1 MAHPLGGPTLNEK
14 PLAEHG
20 LGEKYAGS
28 RHVGVL
34 PLGCIQCREGA
45 KLVLFITGLCDKE
58 CFYCP
63 VSRDKMYRDVL
74 FANERPVHAGD
85 WAAVIDECELID
97 AKGAGI
103 TGGDPMVVP
112 DRVVEAITVLKRRFG
127 PHFHIHLYT
136 SCAFDTKWIAKLK
149 EAGLDEMRFHPDAR
163 DYANMPKSWHDAA
176 IKEAVRVGLTVTIEI
191 PCIPGKASD
200 IVTMAHYLQGV
211 GAHGLNMNELEFSD
225 PNIANLK
232 RFGYQPA
239 NDETQSVA
247 GSRDTALEVLEK
259 WRIDQT
265 QRRIDQKASGQS
277 AGQSGQSRFAVHFCS
292 SPYKDAIQLM
302 QRFRRRAANVARPFE
317 EQGEEGTLSFGV
329 LQPKAGVE
337 AGEVAERLR
346 SEYEVP
352 AEWVAVVGGR
362 VETAA
367 WVAEELAE
375 DEEVFDDLGVTAW
388 ISEVHP
394 TADRL
399 EVERMPLPLRDLGDA
414 PA

>member
-1 MAHPLGGPTLNEK
+1 MAHPLGGPTLSEK

-63 VSRDKMYRDVL
+63 VSRDKMYRDVM
-74 FANERPVHAGD
+74 FANERPIHAGD
-85 WAAVIDECELID
+85 WASIIDECELID

-112 DRVVEAITVLKRRFG
+112 DRVVEALKVLKARFG
-127 PHFHIHLYT
+127 PNFHTHLYT

-163 DYANMPKSWHDAA
+163 DYANMAKSWHDAA

-191 PCIPGKASD
+191 PCIPGKADD
-200 IVTMAHYLQGV
+200 IVTMAHYLEKV

-247 GSRDTALEVLEK
+247 GSRETALEVLDK
-259 WRIDQT
+259 W
-265 QRRIDQKASGQS
+265 KA
-277 AGQSGQSRFAVHFCS
+277 AKSRFAVHFCS

-317 EQGEEGTLSFGV
+317 EQGEEGTLTFGV
-329 LQPKAGVE
+329 LQPREGVE

-346 SEYEVP
+346 SEFEVP

-375 DEEVFDDLGVTAW
+375 DEEVFADLGVTAW

-399 EVERMPLPLRDLGDA
+399 EVERVPLPLRDLGDA
-414 PA
+414 AA

>member
-1 MAHPLGGPTLNEK
+1 MAHPLGGPTLDEK

-63 VSRDKMYRDVL
+63 VSRDKMYRDVM

-85 WAAVIDECELID
+85 WSAMLDECRLID

-112 DRVVEAITVLKRRFG
+112 DRVVEAIQVLKAEFG
-127 PHFHIHLYT
+127 PHFHTHLYT
-136 SCAFDTKWIAKLK
+136 SCAFDITWIAKLK
-149 EAGLDEMRFHPDAR
+149 EAGLDEMRFHPDSR
-163 DYANMPKSWHDAA
+163 DYARMPESWHHAA
-176 IKEAVRVGLTVTIEI
+176 IQEAIRVGLTTTIEV
-191 PCIPGKASD
+191 PCIPGKAD
-200 IVTMAHYLQGV
+200 DLLAMARYLRDV
-211 GAHGLNMNELEFSD
+211 GAHGMNMNELEFSD

-232 RFGYQPA
+232 RFGFKPA

-247 GSRDTALEVLEK
+247 GSRDTALEVLERWK
-259 WRIDQT
+259 T
-265 QRRIDQKASGQS
+265 EA
-277 AGQSGQSRFAVHFCS
+277 AGKVGEPGTGKRSSSFALHFCS

-317 EQGEEGTLSFGV
+317 ETSEEGTLTFGV
-329 LQPKAGVE
+329 LQPKTGVE

-346 SEYEVP
+346 SELEVP
-352 AEWVAVVGGR
+352 AEWVAVRDGR
-362 VETAA
+362 IETAP
-367 WVAEELAE
+367 WVAEELA
-375 DEEVFDDLGVTAW
+375 DEPGLLDDLGVTAYL
-388 ISEVHP
+388 SEVHP
-394 TADRL
+394 TADRI
-399 EVERMPLPLRDLGDA
+399 EVERVPLPHRDLGA
-414 PA
+414 QAA

>member
-1 MAHPLGGPTLNEK
+1 MAHPLGGPTLSEK

-63 VSRDKMYRDVL
+63 VSRDKMYRDVM
-74 FANERPVHAGD
+74 FANERPIHAGD
-85 WAAVIDECELID
+85 WASVLDECDLID

-112 DRVVEAITVLKRRFG
+112 DRVVEAIRVLKGRYG
-127 PHFHIHLYT
+127 PNFHIHLYT
-136 SCAFDTKWIAKLK
+136 SCAFDTAWIAKLK

-163 DYANMPKSWHDAA
+163 DYARMPQSWHHAA
-176 IKEAVRVGLTVTIEI
+176 IQEAVRVGLTTTIEI
-191 PCIPGKASD
+191 PCIPGKAAD
-200 IVTMAHYLQGV
+200 IVAMAEYLEGV

-232 RFGYQPA
+232 RFGYKPA

-247 GSRDTALEVLEK
+247 GSRDTALEVLAA
-259 WRIDQT
+259 W
-265 QRRIDQKASGQS
+265 KARK
-277 AGQSGQSRFAVHFCS
+277 SRFAVHFCS

-317 EQGEEGTLSFGV
+317 EQGEEGTLTFGV
-329 LQPKAGVE
+329 LQPKPGVE
-337 AGEVAERLR
+337 PGEVAERLR
-346 SEYEVP
+346 SELEVP
-352 AEWVAVVGGR
+352 AEWVAVVHGR
-362 VETAA
+362 VETAP
-367 WVAEELAE
+367 WVAEEIADE
-375 DEEVFDDLGVTAW
+375 DGLLDELGVTAYL
-388 ISEVHP
+388 SEVHP

-399 EVERMPLPLRDLGDA
+399 EVERAPLPHRDLGDA
-414 PA
+414 AA

>member
-34 PLGCIQCREGA
+34 PMGCIQCREGA

-63 VSRDKMYRDVL
+63 VSRNKMYRDVM
-74 FANERPVHAGD
+74 FANERPIHPGD
-85 WAAVIDECELID
+85 WGPLLNECDLIE

-112 DRVVEAITVLKRRFG
+112 ERVIEVLKVLKAKYG
-127 PHFHIHLYT
+127 PQFHTHLYT
-136 SCAFDTKWIAKLK
+136 SCAFDTKWIAQLK
-149 EAGLDEMRFHPDAR
+149 AAGLDEIRFHPDSR
-163 DYANMPKSWHDAA
+163 DYANMQASWHHAA
-176 IKEAVRVGLTVTIEI
+176 IQEALRVGLTTTIEI
-191 PCIPGKASD
+191 PCIPGKADD
-200 IVTMAHYLQGV
+200 IVAMATYLEQV

-232 RFGYQPA
+232 RFGFKPA

-247 GSRDTALEVLEK
+247 GSRDTALEVLAQ
-259 WRIDQT
+259 W
-265 QRRIDQKASGQS
+265 KARGSK
-277 AGQSGQSRFAVHFCS
+277 FAVHFCS

-302 QRFRRRAANVARPFE
+302 QRFRRRAANVQRPFE
-317 EQGEEGTLSFGV
+317 EQTDEGTLLYGV
-329 LQPKAGVE
+329 LSPLPGVE

-346 SEYEVP
+346 SEFDVP
-352 AEWVAVVGGR
+352 AEWVAVMGNH
-362 VETAA
+362 VETAP
-367 WVAEELAE
+367 WVAEELADDAE
-375 DEEVFDDLGVTAW
+375 ALDDLQVKAW

-394 TADRL
+394 TADRV
-399 EVERMPLPLRDLGDA
+399 EVERTPLPQTPDA
-414 PA
+414 AFAA

>member
-1 MAHPLGGPTLNEK
+1 MAHPLGGPTLSEK

-28 RHVGVL
+28 RHTGVL

-63 VSRDKMYRDVL
+63 VSRNKMYRDVM
-74 FANERPVHAGD
+74 FANERPVHIGD
-85 WAAVIDECELID
+85 WSAMLDECALID

-112 DRVVEAITVLKRRFG
+112 DRVVEALQVLKAKFG
-127 PHFHIHLYT
+127 PQFHTHLYT
-136 SCAFDTKWIAKLK
+136 SCAFDTAWIAKLK
-149 EAGLDEMRFHPDAR
+149 AAGLDEIRFHPDAR
-163 DYANMPKSWHDAA
+163 DYANMPASWHDAA
-176 IKEAVRVGLTVTIEI
+176 IREALRVGLTTTIEI
-191 PCIPGKASD
+191 PCIPGKADD
-200 IVTMAHYLQGV
+200 ILAMARYLEAV

-232 RFGYQPA
+232 RFGFKPA

-247 GSRDTALEVLEK
+247 GSRATALAVLERWQAGHGK
-259 WRIDQT
+259 VGQPGT
-265 QRRIDQKASGQS
+265 GRRSS
-277 AGQSGQSRFAVHFCS
+277 SFAVHFCS

-317 EQGEEGTLSFGV
+317 EQGEEGTLTFGV
-329 LQPKAGVE
+329 LQPKPGVE

-346 SEYEVP
+346 AEFEVP
-352 AEWVAVVGGR
+352 AEWVAVVGDR
-362 VETAA
+362 VETAP
-367 WVAEELAE
+367 WVAEELA
-375 DEEVFDDLGVTAW
+375 DEEGLLEGLGVKAW
-388 ISEVHP
+388 LSEVHP
-394 TADRL
+394 TADRV
-399 EVERMPLPLRDLGDA
+399 EVERTPLPLHDLGA
-414 PA
+414 QAA